1 MSRAFYLSDHL
12 VPLSER
18 PPRLLPGGL
27 LSEKRKQDEGLMSEA
42 LGPSITPRHQEGTS
56 CLHSFA
62 FSLCFSPPKNNEISH
77 KFPEVM
83 QDTDLGRTCQC
94 LCMCVCV
101 CFRSHKREGHRAS
114 DAKDREEGKTY
125 MLVWSNGL
133 A

>member
-1 MSRAFYLSDHL
+1 MSRTFYLSDHL

-62 FSLCFSPPKNNEISH
+62 FSLCFPPKNNEISH

-83 QDTDLGRTCQC
+83 QDTDAGRIS
-94 LCMCVCV
+94 VFVDAGV
-101 CFRSHKREGHRAS
+101 CFRSQR
-114 DAKDREEGKTY
+114 
-125 MLVWSNGL
+125 
-133 A
+133 